1 VDSDRSTDPLLP
13 GIEFVLGWQ
22 TDRFTD
28 KLPLKITGTS
38 FALAVIWVAVFMGGL
53 AGDWNLWVAVG
64 QLLVASFAVLLTLL
78 R

>member
-1 VDSDRSTDPLLP
+1 MSTDPLLP

-22 TDRFTD
+22 TDRFID
-28 KLPLKITGTS
+28 ELPSKIMGTWL
-38 FALAVIWVAVFMGGL
+38 ALAVIWIAVVIGGL

-64 QLLVASFAVLLTLL
+64 QLLVASFAVLLTRL